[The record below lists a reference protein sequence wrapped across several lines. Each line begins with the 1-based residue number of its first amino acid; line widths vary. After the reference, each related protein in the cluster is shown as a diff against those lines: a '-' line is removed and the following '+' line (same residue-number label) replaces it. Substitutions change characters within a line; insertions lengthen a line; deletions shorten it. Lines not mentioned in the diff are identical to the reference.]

1 MVVLS
6 LVVPWMA
13 ESCSHPCHP
22 CRHPEEHR
30 ATAQDPEEHRA
41 TAQATSAAY
50 VEIHDAADQDSVRHA
65 HQWVVADV
73 RTDEVPPTLVGGS

>member
-6 LVVPWMA
+6 LVVLSLVVQVPK
-13 ESCSHPCHP
+13 
-22 CRHPEEHR
+22 EEHQ

-50 VEIHDAADQDSVRHA
+50 VEIHDAAHQDSVRHA

-73 RTDEVPPTLVGGS
+73 RTDEVAPTLVGGS